1 MSDYLRRVFPALLI
15 IALPLAAQ
23 IRNLSFYEVRPAK
36 SAPVLD
42 GQLDDEAWRGLPEHS
57 AYYEYAKPEPGPG
70 KLKTSFK
77 MTYDERGLY
86 VGIINYEENMDKIR
100 QLVHTRDDNR
110 LWTDDCAELYF
121 DPDAS
126 AIGFSKFTVNSL
138 GIMGD
143 MRKLDAAVS
152 LEDWSGA
159 GWQVKT
165 SLNQKD
171 WRIEAFFPWED
182 LNRKPVPGELWMF
195 VHTRY
200 GWVDGF
206 VGVGSSP
213 GGGYQAPD
221 KFGYLYFAGEGEVL
235 DSRNIAEILTPR
247 AFSPWLLALGSDLI
261 SNLGGRTQV
270 SDLKWELRQAWS
282 NFSRV
287 LLEVKLLQPTEK
299 MLEELQALEN
309 KSLEFQNAELSSWL
323 GLQSL
328 ISQLE
333 KIKWEHLLNL
343 NFK

>member
-1 MSDYLRRVFPALLI
+1 MSKCLCRAFRMLLI
-15 IALPLAAQ
+15 LAMPLTAQ
-23 IRNLSFYEVRPAK
+23 IRNLSFYEVRPTK
-36 SAPVLD
+36 VAPILD
-42 GQLDDEAWRGLPEHS
+42 GQLDDAAWQGLPEHS

-77 MTYDERGLY
+77 MTYDARGLY

-100 QLVHTRDDNR
+100 QLIHTRDDNR

-138 GIMGD
+138 GVMGD

-165 SLNQKD
+165 SLNKKD

-182 LNRKPVPGELWMF
+182 LNRKPVAGELWMF

-200 GWVDGF
+200 NWVDGF

-221 KFGYLYFAGEGEVL
+221 KFGYLYFAGEGETL
-235 DSRNIAEILTPR
+235 DSSNIADILTPR
-247 AFSPWLLALGSDLI
+247 AYSPWLLALGSDLI
-261 SNLGGRTQV
+261 SNLGGRTQI
-270 SDLKWELRQAWS
+270 SDLGWEVRQARAD
-282 NFSRV
+282 FSRA
-287 LLEVKLLQPTEK
+287 LLEVKLLQPASQTLAEIK
-299 MLEELQALEN
+299 TLENESKELQ
-309 KSLEFQNAELSSWL
+309 SAELSSWL
-323 GLQSL
+323 GLQKL
-328 ISQLE
+328 TSQLKE
-333 KIKWEHLLNL
+333 MKWKHLLDE
-343 NFK
+343 NFR